1 MTPIRPS
8 GSSTESRLI
17 TDMNVTP
24 MVDVMLVLLVI
35 FMITAPMMFRYQPLD
50 LPQEAL
56 EETHPDPSPVTLSIK
71 ADGTIYLDGVKI
83 VEDTFVSQL
92 SAIGS
97 KSDFAGVRILADTP
111 LPYGRLLHVMRLLKE
126 AGITKMTFV
135 SSPGASQG

>member
-1 MTPIRPS
+1 MTPIRPG

-56 EETHPDPSPVTLSIK
+56 EETHPDPSPVTLSIR

-97 KSDFAGVRILADTP
+97 KSDFAGVRILADTA

>member
-1 MTPIRPS
+1 MTPIRPGGS
-8 GSSTESRLI
+8 GTESRLI

-35 FMITAPMMFRYQPLD
+35 FMITA
-50 LPQEAL
+50 
-56 EETHPDPSPVTLSIK
+56 
-71 ADGTIYLDGVKI
+71 DGTIYLDGVKV

-92 SAIGS
+92 SAIGA
-97 KSDFAGVRILADTP
+97 KSDFAGVRILADTT
-111 LPYGRLLHVMRLLKE
+111 LPYGRLLHVMRLLQE

>member
-1 MTPIRPS
+1 MTPIRPG

-97 KSDFAGVRILADTP
+97 KSDFAGVRILADTA
-111 LPYGRLLHVMRLLKE
+111 LPYGRILHVMRLLKE

>member
-1 MTPIRPS
+1 MTPIRPG

-83 VEDTFVSQL
+83 VEDTFVNQL

-97 KSDFAGVRILADTP
+97 KSDFAGVRILADTA

-126 AGITKMTFV
+126 ARITKMTFV
-135 SSPGASQG
+135 SYPGASQG

>member
-1 MTPIRPS
+1 MTPIRPGS
-8 GSSTESRLI
+8 SSTESRLI

-35 FMITAPMMFRYQPLD
+35 FMITAPIMFRYQPLD

-92 SAIGS
+92 SAIGA
-97 KSDFAGVRILADTP
+97 KRDFAGVRILADTA

>member
-1 MTPIRPS
+1 MTPIRPGES
-8 GSSTESRLI
+8 GTESRLI

-56 EETHPDPSPVTLSIK
+56 QETHPDPSPVTLSIT
-71 ADGTIYLDGVKI
+71 ADGTIYLDGVKV

-92 SAIGS
+92 SAIGT
-97 KSDFAGVRILADTP
+97 KSDFAGVRILADTT
-111 LPYGRLLHVMRLLKE
+111 LPYGRLLHVMRLLQE

>member
-1 MTPIRPS
+1 MTPIRPG

-97 KSDFAGVRILADTP
+97 KSDFAGVRILADTA

>member
-1 MTPIRPS
+1 MTPIRPDGS
-8 GSSTESRLI
+8 GTESRLI

-97 KSDFAGVRILADTP
+97 KSDFAGVRILADTA

>member
-1 MTPIRPS
+1 MTPIRPGGS
-8 GSSTESRLI
+8 GTESRLI

-56 EETHPDPSPVTLSIK
+56 QETHPDPSPVTLSIT
-71 ADGTIYLDGVKI
+71 ADGTIYLDGVKV

-92 SAIGS
+92 SAIGA
-97 KSDFAGVRILADTP
+97 KSDFAGVRILADTT
-111 LPYGRLLHVMRLLKE
+111 LPYGRLLHVMRLLQE